1 MSTLIMMFIAGAFT
15 GNVVNAAN
23 HYDKDSNKVIYE
35 KPKEYKPKKSKKKP
49 TIFGYEIEKVKL
61 R

>member
-1 MSTLIMMFIAGAFT
+1 MMFIAGAFT